1 MKCRSNS
8 VLTQRRKEEEEGAP
22 RTNSSGTVKMMMM
35 MTTMTKY
42 RVDDLSP
49 LYSAA
54 AACVL
59 RSPR

>member
-22 RTNSSGTVKMMMM
+22 RTKSSGTVKMM